1 MTTPSMSTAMSA
13 VDLAA
18 IEAHLRA
25 DGIFTAHARTDVQR
39 LLAEVRRLRHALT
52 VTRVA
57 LDRAHTTTS
66 DALTVRNGA
75 SR

>member
-1 MTTPSMSTAMSA
+1 MTAPISTAMSA

-25 DGIFTAHARTDVQR
+25 DGIFTAHARTDVLR

-52 VTRVA
+52 VTRVE
-57 LDRAHTTTS
+57 LDRHTPVDRPTCS
-66 DALTVRNGA
+66 DGGTR
-75 SR
+75 